1 MNTKITKKENV
12 GTEQLNNLLM
22 QEIFKILTEPIRI
35 ELIKYLAINGP
46 SDITTIAAHFTQ
58 DRSVISKHLK
68 MMNEA
73 GILIL
78 TKSSRHRIYQVDGM
92 ELLLKMESMVE
103 DFKTLL
109 KYTCKD
115 TFDDLYSKNMNYK
128 TYLKQQEENKKPK

>member
-1 MNTKITKKENV
+1 MDSKTTKKDNV
-12 GTEQLNNLLM
+12 NSKQLDNLLM

-46 SDITTIAAHFTQ
+46 SDISTIAGNFKQ

-68 MMNEA
+68 MMNKA

-78 TKSSRHRIYQVDGM
+78 TKSSRHSIYEVDGM
-92 ELLLKMESMVE
+92 ELLLKMESIVE
-103 DFKTLL
+103 DMKILL

-115 TFDDLYSKNMNYK
+115 TFDYLYSKNMNYK
-128 TYLKQQEENKKPK
+128 SYLKQLEDNTPIK